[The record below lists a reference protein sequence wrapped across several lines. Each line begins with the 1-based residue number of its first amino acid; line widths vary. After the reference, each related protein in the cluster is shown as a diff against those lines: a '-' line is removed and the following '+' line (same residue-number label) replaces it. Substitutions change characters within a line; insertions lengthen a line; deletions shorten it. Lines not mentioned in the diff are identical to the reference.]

1 MNFKLASDYEPR
13 GDQPEAISQLVRG
26 VTDGDRHQV
35 LLGVTG
41 SGKTFTMAKV
51 IEQINRPTIVLAHN
65 KTLAAQLFHEF
76 KSFFPQNAVEYF
88 VSYYDYY
95 QPEAYVPASDTYIE
109 KESTINDELDK
120 LRMSATRSLFE
131 RRDVIIVAS
140 VSCIYGIGSPEAYY
154 GMMLMLEKGQSIAR
168 EAMLRKLVEI
178 QYDRAEDLRRGTF
191 RVRGDMI
198 EIYPPYD
205 DFAVRVEMWG
215 SQIEAIRKIDPL
227 TGEIRS
233 RNSDVDRLAIYPKT
247 HYVLPAEQKERAIQT
262 IYEEL
267 DWWKSELERKGK
279 IVEAQRVVQRT
290 LFDIEMMRTI
300 GFCHGIEN
308 YSRHLSGRLPGEA
321 PPTLL
326 DYVPADF
333 LLFVDESH
341 QTVPQ
346 LRGMYAGDRS
356 RKETLVDYG
365 FRMPSALDNR
375 PLTFEEF
382 EHRMNQVVYVS
393 ATPGPYELTKS
404 GGTVI
409 EQVIRPTGL
418 VDPQVEVRPVKG
430 QVDDLLEEIRV
441 RAERNERVLVTTLT
455 KRMSED
461 LAEYFAEVGV
471 RCRYLHSEIETLERV
486 RILRDL
492 RRGEFDVL
500 IGINLLREGLDLP
513 EVSLVAIL
521 DADKEGFLRSTT
533 SLIQSMGRCARHL
546 EGRAILYA
554 DRMTDS
560 MRQAMGETNRRRAK
574 QEAYN
579 IANNITPQSIRKSV
593 DMQLAAI
600 VEADYVTVP
609 ADDTA
614 IGDIGNEEQLLQ
626 AIAQLES
633 QMREAAKNFEFERA
647 ATLRDKIRSL
657 KQRDLGVILTTE
669 LPAGSKQTPAAR
681 SPRSKP
687 ANNSRLSPRI
697 EAAPPPLAKL
707 PPAPTLPRCGCFRC
721 YSLLAAAVASCCC
734 YAVLSLAVAPRCCC
748 SLLLFAVA
756 VRCCCSLLLF
766 AVAVRCCCSL
776 LLFAVAVAFQSS
788 S

>member
-1 MNFKLASDYEPR
+1 MPNFKLASDYEPR
-13 GDQPEAISQLVRG
+13 GDQPEAIAHLSRG
-26 VTDGDRHQV
+26 VQDGEKHQT

-51 IEQINRPTIVLAHN
+51 IEAANRPAIVLAHN

-76 KSFFPQNAVEYF
+76 KSFFPNNAVEYF

-131 RRDVIIVAS
+131 RRDVVIVAS

-154 GMMLMLEKGQSIAR
+154 GMVMSLDKSQSIPR

-191 RVRGDMI
+191 RVRGDTV

-227 TGEIRS
+227 TGAILNQNDEIS
-233 RNSDVDRLAIYPKT
+233 RLPIYPKS
-247 HYVLPAEQKERAIQT
+247 HYVLPAAQRERAIQT

-267 DWWKSELERKGK
+267 DWWKDELARQGK
-279 IVEAQRVVQRT
+279 IVESQRVVQRT
-290 LFDIEMMRTI
+290 HFDIEMMRTI
-300 GFCHGIEN
+300 GYCHGIEN
-308 YSRHLSGRLPGEA
+308 YSRHMSGRLPGEA

-326 DYVPADF
+326 DYVPSDY
-333 LLFVDESH
+333 LLFIDESH

-356 RKETLVDYG
+356 RKQTLVDFG

-375 PLTFEEF
+375 PLNFEEF
-382 EHRMNQVVYVS
+382 EHRTNQVIYVS
-393 ATPGPYELTKS
+393 ATPGPYELTRS
-404 GGTVI
+404 AGVVV

-418 VDPQVEVRPVKG
+418 IDPEVEVRPVKG
-430 QVDDLLEEIRV
+430 QVDDLLEEIRA
-441 RAERNERVLVTTLT
+441 RAEKSERVLVTTLT

-461 LAEYFAEVGV
+461 LAEYFGEVGV
-471 RCRYLHSEIETLERV
+471 KCRYLHSEIETLERV

-513 EVSLVAIL
+513 EVSLVAVL
-521 DADKEGFLRSTT
+521 DADKEGYLRSATA
-533 SLIQSMGRCARHL
+533 LIQTIGRCARHIS
-546 EGRAILYA
+546 GRAILYA
-554 DRMTDS
+554 DVMTGS
-560 MRQAMGETNRRRAK
+560 MRQAIDETNRRRAK
-574 QEAYN
+574 QFAYN
-579 IANNITPQSIRKSV
+579 EAHHITPQSIVKSV
-593 DMQLAAI
+593 DMKLAAI

-609 ADDTA
+609 TEDVLPEKIHSED
-614 IGDIGNEEQLLQ
+614 ELRQV
-626 AIAQLES
+626 IAQLET
-633 QMREAAKNFEFERA
+633 QMREAAKKFEFERA
-647 ATLRDKIRSL
+647 AGLRDRIRAL
-657 KQRDLGVILTTE
+657 QQRELGGLFASVDAVAPPH
-669 LPAGSKQTPAAR
+669 PAPEAQPAA
-681 SPRSKP
+681 
-687 ANNSRLSPRI
+687 
-697 EAAPPPLAKL
+697 AAE
-707 PPAPTLPRCGCFRC
+707 PAPTKSEHG
-721 YSLLAAAVASCCC
+721 
-734 YAVLSLAVAPRCCC
+734 
-748 SLLLFAVA
+748 
-756 VRCCCSLLLF
+756 
-766 AVAVRCCCSL
+766 
-776 LLFAVAVAFQSS
+776 
-788 S
+788 

>member
-1 MNFKLASDYEPR
+1 MNFKLASDYDPR
-13 GDQPEAISQLVRG
+13 GDQPEAISQLVQG

-51 IEQINRPTIVLAHN
+51 IEQINRPAIVLAHN

-95 QPEAYVPASDTYIE
+95 QPEAYVPASDTFIE

-267 DWWKSELERKGK
+267 DWWKGELERKGK

-533 SLIQSMGRCARHL
+533 SLIQSMGRCARHI

-554 DRMTDS
+554 DRITDS

-609 ADDTA
+609 ADDNI

-669 LPAGSKQTPAAR
+669 LPSGR
-681 SPRSKP
+681 SQP
-687 ANNSRLSPRI
+687 
-697 EAAPPPLAKL
+697 
-707 PPAPTLPRCGCFRC
+707 
-721 YSLLAAAVASCCC
+721 
-734 YAVLSLAVAPRCCC
+734 
-748 SLLLFAVA
+748 
-756 VRCCCSLLLF
+756 
-766 AVAVRCCCSL
+766 
-776 LLFAVAVAFQSS
+776 
-788 S
+788 